1 VKVEERKNYVMIKP
15 EMVAL
20 AKRLRL
26 SRVKGRQRTLRGI
39 SGALAKA
46 GFVMRDAAPCNRP
59 RLLKWS
65 GLRKTLMAKQM
76 KVVLKHILAKDEFT
90 FHLIRTTLHGKA
102 YNPYVY
108 FIYAYIL
115 GIFSH
120 LGEHRDCYARFTG

>member
-26 SRVKGRQRTLRGI
+26 SRVKGRQRTLSGI

-46 GFVMRDAAPCNRP
+46 GFVMRDAAPCARP

-65 GLRKTLMAKQM
+65 GL
-76 KVVLKHILAKDEFT
+76 
-90 FHLIRTTLHGKA
+90 GKP
-102 YNPYVY
+102 N
-108 FIYAYIL
+108 
-115 GIFSH
+115 G
-120 LGEHRDCYARFTG
+120 